1 MRIQEGGHI
10 VCVHVCVCVRVC
22 ERGKEKQ
29 EIRNRFKTVLNAG
42 H

>member
-1 MRIQEGGHI
+1 MYAYRKEGI
-10 VCVHVCVCVRVC
+10 LCVCMCVCVCVC
-22 ERGKEKQ
+22 EWGKEKQ